1 MKGYKKVVFTEGLI
15 SRINDILTEVDKIQ
29 SIIDKETFI
38 REVETQGWFGKKK
51 IHREYWN
58 ITEFHNLLMKHVFKG
73 SIIHKCFNI
82 KLVRISGVC
91 DMVYGIVKADFYIRL
106 KTLQTLSNTIH
117 SDNEAL
123 IDDVLYSVL
132 LEVLPVVN
140 P

>member
-51 IHREYWN
+51 IHREYS
-58 ITEFHNLLMKHVFKG
+58 EFHNLLMKHVFKG

-91 DMVYGIVKADFYIRL
+91 DMVYGIVKTDFYIRL

-123 IDDVLYSVL
+123 IDDVLYSIL

>member
-1 MKGYKKVVFTEGLI
+1 MKGYKKVVFTEGLV
-15 SRINDILTEVDKIQ
+15 SRINDILAEVDKIQ

-51 IHREYWN
+51 IHRD
-58 ITEFHNLLMKHVFKG
+58 ITELHNLLMKHVFKG

-91 DMVYGIVKADFYIRL
+91 DMVYGIVKTDFYIRL

>member
-91 DMVYGIVKADFYIRL
+91 DIVYGIVKTDFYIRL
-106 KTLQTLSNTIH
+106 KTLQTLSNDTY
-117 SDNEAL
+117 SGNEAL
-123 IDDVLYSVL
+123 VDDELYSVL
-132 LEVLPVVN
+132 LEVVGL
-140 P
+140 

>member
-51 IHREYWN
+51 IHRD
-58 ITEFHNLLMKHVFKG
+58 ITELHNLLMKHVFKG

-91 DMVYGIVKADFYIRL
+91 DMVYGIVKTDFYIRL

>member
-1 MKGYKKVVFTEGLI
+1 MKGYKTVVFTEGLVD
-15 SRINDILTEVDKIQ
+15 RINDILTEVDKVQ

-38 REVETQGWFGKKK
+38 REVETQGWFGRKKT
-51 IHREYWN
+51 HREYWS
-58 ITEFHNLLMKHVFKG
+58 ITEFHNLLMKLVFKG
-73 SIIHKCFNI
+73 GIIHKCFNI

-91 DMVYGIVKADFYIRL
+91 DMVYGIVKTDFYIRL

-123 IDDVLYSVL
+123 IDDVLYSIL